1 MSDKRELTVDELHEE
16 NEVLWKMLFFQLRD
30 YREMEATLSAAQER
44 GSILALRVQSLEHSR
59 RLDYEL
65 VERFDVYR
73 TGGDLSSCLREM
85 LMRISE
91 METALSE
98 RA

>member
-1 MSDKRELTVDELHEE
+1 MAQPT
-16 NEVLWKMLFFQLRD
+16 EVACDRCGRVFLLPP
-30 YREMEATLSAAQER
+30 AQER